1 MDLIVRRG
9 STVAFCEV
17 KVRSSDRFGTGAE
30 AVPAA
35 KQRRVRHLATLWLA
49 ERDLAPAGVRPA
61 PARPASARERVEL
74 RFDVVSVT
82 AGRVEVILDAF

>member
-17 KVRSSDRFGTGAE
+17 KVRSTARFGTGAE
-30 AVPAA
+30 AVPA
-35 KQRRVRHLATLWLA
+35 
-49 ERDLAPAGVRPA
+49 PSSAGSGAWPPVAGRARSGLSSARAA
-61 PARPASARERVEL
+61 PARSASTRERVEL

-82 AGRVEVILDAF
+82 AGRVEVIQDAF